1 MRAVVFDRHGGPEV
15 LQYREVPDPVI
26 GARDVL
32 VRVRACAL
40 NHLDVWIRRGI
51 PGVTFSFPHITGAD
65 VAGEV
70 AAIGAEVSR
79 CRVGDAVI
87 LAPGISCGNCVEC
100 LAGRDNLCRGYTV
113 LGYGVNGGCAEL
125 IAVPEANVIP
135 KPENL
140 SFPEAA
146 AMALVFLTAWH
157 MLLTRARL
165 APNDTVLVIAGG
177 SGVGSAAIQIAKMI
191 GARVIATV
199 GSEGKIEKAKSQGA
213 DEVILHSA
221 AGFRRE
227 VKRLTAGRGVD
238 VVFEHVGTATWD
250 DSVGSL
256 APGGRLITCGATTG
270 YEAKIDLRF
279 LFTRQLSIM
288 GSYMG
293 PKSELFA
300 VLEMVRRGKLRP
312 VVDSILPLA
321 ECAAAETRLE
331 RRDIFGKIVLQP

>member
-1 MRAVVFDRHGGPEV
+1 MKAVVFDRHGGPEV
-15 LQYREVPDPVI
+15 LQYRDVPDPVI
-26 GARDVL
+26 GSSDVL

-51 PGVTFSFPHITGAD
+51 PGVAFSFPHITGAD

-70 AAIGAEVSR
+70 AATGSQVSR
-79 CRVGDAVI
+79 FRVGDAVM
-87 LAPGISCGNCVEC
+87 LAPGISCGHCAEC
-100 LAGRDNLCRGYTV
+100 LAGRDNLCRSYTV

-125 IAVPEANVIP
+125 VAVPEANVIP
-135 KPENL
+135 KPKNL

-146 AMALVFLTAWH
+146 AMPLVFLTAWH
-157 MLLTRARL
+157 MLLTRAQL
-165 APNDTVLVIAGG
+165 APSETVLVIAGG

-199 GSEGKIEKAKSQGA
+199 GSEAKVEKAKSHGA

-238 VVFEHVGTATWD
+238 VAFEHVGTATWE

-270 YEAKIDLRF
+270 YQAKLDLRF

-293 PKSELFA
+293 PKAELFA
-300 VLEMVRRGKLRP
+300 VLEMARRGKLRP
-312 VVDSILPLA
+312 VIDSVLPLA
-321 ECAAAETRLE
+321 ECAAAEARLE
-331 RRDIFGKIVLQP
+331 LRDIFGKIVLQA

>member
-1 MRAVVFDRHGGPEV
+1 MKAIAFDRHGGPEV
-15 LQYREVPDPVI
+15 LEYREVPDPVI
-26 GARDVL
+26 GPGDVL

-40 NHLDVWIRRGI
+40 NHLDVWVRRGI

-70 AAIGAEVSR
+70 AAVGSDVSR
-79 CRVGDAVI
+79 IRVGDSVI
-87 LAPGISCGNCVEC
+87 LAPGISCGHCVEC
-100 LAGRDNLCRGYTV
+100 LAGRDNLCPAYTV
-113 LGYGVNGGCAEL
+113 LGYRGNGGCAEL
-125 IAVPEANVIP
+125 VAVPEANVIP
-135 KPENL
+135 KPENV

-146 AMALVFLTAWH
+146 AMPLVFLTAWH

-165 APNDTVLVIAGG
+165 APSETVLVLAGG
-177 SGVGSAAIQIAKMI
+177 SGVGSAAIQIGKMI

-199 GSEGKIEKAKSQGA
+199 GSEAKIERAKSQGA
-213 DEVILHSA
+213 DEVVLHSA

-227 VKRLTAGRGVD
+227 VKRLTTGRGVD
-238 VVFEHVGTATWD
+238 VVFEHIGTDTWD

-256 APGGRLITCGATTG
+256 AAGGRLITCGATTG

-293 PKSELFA
+293 EKSELFA

-312 VVDSILPLA
+312 VIDSVLPLA
-321 ECAAAETRLE
+321 ECAVAESRLE